1 MSRLHERYRSQVLP
15 ALKKEFGYTSDMQV
29 PRLRKIVINMGLGEA
44 IENIKVL
51 DAAANELG
59 QITGQKA
66 IVTRARKSISNFK
79 LRKNMP
85 IGVCVTLR
93 RENMYEFL
101 DRMVNIVFP
110 RVRDFRGVSSK
121 SFDGRGNYT
130 LGLQDQLVFPEV
142 DYARVD
148 KIRGMNITVVTTAKT
163 DEEGRA
169 LLKHLGMPLRD

>member
-1 MSRLHERYRSQVLP
+1 VLP

-29 PRLRKIVINMGLGEA
+29 PRLQKIVINMGLGEA

-93 RENMYEFL
+93 REHMYEFL

-121 SFDGRGNYT
+121 AFDGRGNYT
-130 LGLQDQLVFPEV
+130 MGLQDQLVFPEV

-148 KIRGMNITVVTTAKT
+148 KTRGMNITVVTTAKT

>member
-15 ALKKEFGYTSDMQV
+15 ALKKEFGYKSDMQV

-110 RVRDFRGVSSK
+110 RVRDFRGVSRK

-148 KIRGMNITVVTTAKT
+148 KVRGMNITVVTTAKT

>member
-163 DEEGRA
+163 DKEGRA